1 MPFRQMLN
9 SANREAVEPVVVV
22 LWVDARRIE
31 AQAVPVSRRGERTRP
46 IDAVRTCIVERRA
59 ISVASSW
66 KENVNF
72 RLSPITT

>member
-9 SANREAVEPVVVV
+9 SANREAVEPEVAA
-22 LWVDARRIE
+22 LWADARRID
-31 AQAVPVSRRGERTRP
+31 AQDVPASRRADGTRP
-46 IDAVRTCIVERRA
+46 IVAVRTCIVERRA
-59 ISVASSW
+59 ISVPSSR